1 MKRDLR
7 GMLSVFATVLLLASC
22 CPRNPGV
29 NTVRTAHG
37 NTDWHIDTAEE
48 FLTGKDM
55 GGTAKAA
62 NHCPDTWT
70 KTHMHTGLTNTNEY
84 YYDKDVTAAGKDTD
98 ATSGIDKPMLFFY
111 AGHGEATD
119 FSTLG
124 NDAFITNMRIGN
136 CAGSSNPG
144 TLRYYWQCSCEV
156 FAHGPRNCGAGAY
169 DYSCPGD
176 FDGSADSD
184 AMRNVYERWGA
195 RLDPT
200 LRMACGSSTL
210 AYCWD
215 TETNKI
221 WDNYNNKGYDVADS
235 FIDGLHRY
243 SWNTPLC
250 ITTGGFFTSATPLF
264 DTSFTNAA
272 NPSGAYYHIQYLSE
286 FATTAPPIVIHIPEL
301 IPIFELIPL
310 PLPDPYRKFKFEEQG
325 EWMYSAEQVKDRG
338 PAIKVN
344 RESGSLYVSGQ
355 RRFDEKALPLKEEA
369 YVQAAERIM
378 REQGWQEKTAGKAR
392 GYRTVIQSMPKDGKQ
407 SEIRK
412 TQKNVVVTFRRNLEL
427 DGKTVPVLGE
437 GGVMSF
443 QLNND
448 GSLLNA
454 SKVWRPVK
462 SVLRMTKSKSYEQA
476 YKEAL
481 GKIKEPNAYKLADWT
496 WGYEEAAGNVKQT
509 EMKAFYV
516 FNFLPVDVKNAKTY
530 PPMIVTISAH
540 LE

>member
-1 MKRDLR
+1 MRRLLM
-7 GMLSVFATVLLLASC
+7 GMAGFAAAVALLASC
-22 CPRNPGV
+22 CPKNPGL
-29 NTVRTAHG
+29 NTVTTAHG

-55 GGTAKAA
+55 DGAVLAA

-70 KTHMHTGLTNTNEY
+70 KTHMHIGLTNTNEF

-124 NDAFITNMRIGN
+124 NDAFITNMRIGD
-136 CAGSSNPG
+136 CTSSSQG

-156 FAHGPRNCGAGAY
+156 FAHGPRNCGAGAEA
-169 DYSCPGD
+169 YSCPGD

-184 AMRNVYERWGA
+184 AMRNVYERWGP
-195 RLDPT
+195 RLDPA

-221 WDNYNNKGYDVADS
+221 WDNYNNKGFDVADS

-264 DTSFTNAA
+264 DTAFTNAA
-272 NPSGAYYHIQYLSE
+272 NPSGSFYHIQYLSE
-286 FATTAPPIVIHIPEL
+286 FATTAPPIIIHVPEL
-301 IPIFELIPL
+301 IPIYSLIPL
-310 PLPDPYRKFKFEEQG
+310 PLPDPYYKFKFEERG
-325 EWMYSAEQVKDRG
+325 EWMHSTEQVKGRG
-338 PAIKVN
+338 PAIRVN
-344 RESGSLYVSGQ
+344 RNSGALYVSGE
-355 RRFDEKALPLKEEA
+355 RRIDDKAQPLKDEG
-369 YVQAAERIM
+369 YMQAAERIM
-378 REQGWQEKTAGKAR
+378 REQGWKEEAAGQAR
-392 GYRTVIQSMPKDGKQ
+392 GYRAMIQSAPKDGTK
-407 SEIRK
+407 SEMRK
-412 TQKNVVVTFRRNLEL
+412 TQKNVVVTFRRNIEL
-427 DGKTVPVLGE
+427 DGKAVPVLGE

-448 GSLLNA
+448 GSALNA

-462 SVLRMTKSKSYEQA
+462 DVLRTTKSKRYEQA

-481 GKIKEPNAYKLADWT
+481 NKIKEAEAYKLADWT
-496 WGYEEAAGNVKQT
+496 WGYEEAAGNVRQT
-509 EMKAFYV
+509 ELKAVYV
-516 FNFLPVDVKNAKTY
+516 FNFLPIDARKGKNY
-530 PPMIVTISAH
+530 PPMIVKISAH
-540 LE
+540 QE